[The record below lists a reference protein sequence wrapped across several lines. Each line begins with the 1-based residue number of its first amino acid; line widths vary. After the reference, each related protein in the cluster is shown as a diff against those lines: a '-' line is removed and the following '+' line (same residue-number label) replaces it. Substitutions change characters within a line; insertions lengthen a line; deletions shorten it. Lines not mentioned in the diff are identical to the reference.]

1 MLNKQWKEVTGNI
14 INNLSRLLFDKNQTR
29 SQCTERPEQQS
40 VAGSH
45 TRSRAPRVWPNIIAQ
60 EVHGSESKLA
70 KNLDIGRT
78 NQQTQR
84 IKQRHERSRERLTQ
98 QQWVN
103 KEEPEKLKLLRKIGI
118 YQAQVSCGRNVQS
131 TPRAPRHSGRVPHF
145 KFNIRFCTHRVFF
158 RLLYFSACVWKRTA
172 NGEEKRSVRDF
183 VTK

>member
-1 MLNKQWKEVTGNI
+1 MLNKRWKEVTGNI

-78 NQQTQR
+78 NQTQR

-131 TPRAPRHSGRVPHF
+131 TLESPLGHSGRVPHF
-145 KFNIRFCTHRVFF
+145 KFNIRFCTHRVFSALVLLRVRVKENSEWRRKTICTWF
-158 RLLYFSACVWKRTA
+158 RY
-172 NGEEKRSVRDF
+172 
-183 VTK
+183 